1 MDWLNYHHLYYF
13 WAVVRHGGLSAAS
26 SRLRLAPSTVSS
38 QLGKL
43 EETMGGKLF
52 HRVGRNL
59 EPTDL
64 GRLVFRYAD
73 EIFSIGREMMDT
85 VHGRTAAGSLSLRV
99 GVLDVLPKLIASKLL
114 EPALNLSVPVRLICL
129 EDKEEALLAE
139 LAVHNIDV
147 VLSDSPIRSG
157 LNVKAYS
164 HLLGESGSVF
174 FAAKKF
180 ADTLSADFPQSLDGA
195 PMLLPMELTA
205 LRRSLDQWFNL
216 LGIKPVIAG
225 EFDDSALMKVLGQEG
240 HGVFV
245 SPKVIES
252 EVLRQYQVQV
262 VGHADAVKE
271 RFYAIS
277 IERVIKHPAVVAITD
292 AARQKLF
299 VGNKEPSRR
308 HIKI

>member
-13 WAVVRHGGLSAAS
+13 WAVVRHGSLTAAS
-26 SRLRLAPSTVSS
+26 SRLRLAPSTISA

-43 EETMGGKLF
+43 EEALGGKLF
-52 HRVGRNL
+52 NRVGRNL

-73 EIFSIGREMMDT
+73 EIFSIGREMVDT
-85 VHGRTAAGSLSLRV
+85 VRGQTLAGSLSLRV
-99 GVLDVLPKLIASKLL
+99 GVLNVLPKLIASKLL
-114 EPALNLSVPVRLICL
+114 EPALKLAVQVRLICF

-164 HLLGESGSVF
+164 HLLGESGIVF

-180 ADTLSADFPQSLDGA
+180 TDTLSADFPQSLDGT

-205 LRRSLDQWFNL
+205 LRGSLDQWFNS

-225 EFDDSALMKVLGQEG
+225 EFDDSALIKVLGQEG

-245 SPKVIES
+245 SPRVIES

-262 VGHADAVKE
+262 VGRTDAVKE
-271 RFYAIS
+271 RYYAIS
-277 IERVIKHPAVVAITD
+277 IERIIKHPAVVAITD
-292 AARQKLF
+292 GARQKF
-299 VGNKEPSRR
+299 FAGNKEPNSG
-308 HIKI
+308 HCI

>member
-13 WAVVRHGGLSAAS
+13 WTVVREGSLTAAS
-26 SRLRLAPSTVSS
+26 SRLSLAPSTVSA

-43 EETMGGKLF
+43 EETMDGKLF
-52 HRVGRNL
+52 HRLGRNL

-85 VHGRTAAGSLSLRV
+85 VRGRTVADSLVLRV

-114 EPALNLSVPVRLICL
+114 EPALKLPVQVRLVCF
-129 EDKEEALLAE
+129 EDKEAALLAE

-157 LNVKAYS
+157 LSVKAYS
-164 HLLGESGSVF
+164 HLLGESGIVF

-180 ADTLSADFPQSLDGA
+180 VDTLSADFPQSLDGT
-195 PMLLPMELTA
+195 PILLPLEMTA
-205 LRRSLDQWFNL
+205 LRGSLDQWFNS
-216 LGIKPVIAG
+216 LGIKPAVAG
-225 EFDDSALMKVLGQEG
+225 EFADSALIKVLGQEG

-245 SPKVIES
+245 APRVIES

-262 VGHADAVKE
+262 VGRTDAVKE
-271 RFYAIS
+271 RYYAIS

-299 VGNKEPSRR
+299 VGNKKPT
-308 HIKI
+308 HK